1 MVLTSHRSK
10 RKYTGKK
17 YISYRGKRIF
27 EIRNDAAL
35 TKVGEQKVKTRRAR
49 AGIVKNFLLAAKF
62 VNVYDPKTKKYSKV
76 DIKEVVENTANR
88 HFVRRNI
95 VTKGAVVATS
105 LGNVKITS
113 RPGQEAVL
121 NGVLVKWFWIVEDW
135 VFVGKF

>member
-10 RKYTGKK
+10 RKSTGKK
-17 YISYRGKRIF
+17 YISYRSKRIF
-27 EIRNDAAL
+27 EIRNAPAL
-35 TKVGEQKVKTRRAR
+35 TKVGDEKVKTRRVR
-49 AGIVKNFLLAAKF
+49 GGLVKKFLLSSKQ
-62 VNVYDPKTKKYSKV
+62 VNVYDPKSKKYSKV
-76 DIKEVVENTANR
+76 EIKEVVENTANR

-121 NGVLVKWFWIVEDW
+121 NGILVK
-135 VFVGKF
+135 

>member
-10 RKYTGKK
+10 RKSTGKK

-27 EIRNDAAL
+27 EIRHEAAL
-35 TKVGEQKVKTRRAR
+35 TKVGDQKVKTRRSR
-49 AGIVKNFLLAAKF
+49 SGLVKRFLLAAKQ
-62 VNVYDPKTKKYSKV
+62 VNVYDSKSKKYSKV
-76 DIKEVVENTANR
+76 EIKEVVENSANR

-95 VTKGAVVATS
+95 VTKGSVVATS

-121 NGVLVKWFWIVEDW
+121 NGVLVK
-135 VFVGKF
+135 